1 MIGKSALA
9 YIPVNLANIITS
21 FGTIVVLT
29 RLFSGAEF
37 GIYATAMITLQ
48 FVHMGFLTWI
58 EAAMARF
65 QARAERN
72 DDISSHLKTLFIAA
86 LFTAAVGFC
95 LIMGVLIAL
104 PLPQMVKTV
113 LMFAIGSTCLQVFF
127 NLGMEAHKAAHR
139 IRRYSVIY
147 TSQSILSFSLGIFL
161 ILATPLRVEAPF
173 IGIVV
178 ATSLCLMIDLPF
190 MIKRMKGGTFQKEKL
205 STYFKYGA
213 PICFSLLL
221 TYTLNSA
228 DMYLILGFMGTESAG
243 QYNAGYNLANRSLEI
258 VFVWLAMAV
267 TPIAVTAMEKVGVEE
282 SKEVLKNYGAALLW
296 ITLPAATGIA
306 LVAENAGFILG
317 ESVREEAVKIMP
329 LIAFAG
335 VFNGLI
341 TYYAQRA
348 FMLSGRTGMFVWCM
362 VPPVILNIGLN
373 LIWIPKF
380 GLMGAVYAT
389 VLSYVLGLIISIW
402 VGRKHY
408 PLPIPVKATA
418 QIIVSCM
425 AMASAVHLLPIP
437 SEWPDVI
444 ALLVKAALGG
454 VVYLTVSL
462 AINAAN
468 CRGLIFEILNK
479 LKRSKDESPNDTT
492 LDGLEKAEIAL

>member
-9 YIPVNLANIITS
+9 YVPVNLANILTS

-29 RLFSGAEF
+29 RLFTGAEF
-37 GIYATAMITLQ
+37 GLYALAMITLQ
-48 FVHMGFLTWI
+48 FVHMGFLTWT
-58 EAAMARF
+58 EASMARF
-65 QARAERN
+65 QARAEKN
-72 DDISSHLKTLFIAA
+72 DDVNSHLRTI
-86 LFTAAVGFC
+86 FTAAFITSAIGFC
-95 LIMGVLIAL
+95 VIMAVLFLL
-104 PLPQMVKTV
+104 PLSQMVKTV
-113 LMFAIGSTCLQVFF
+113 LMFAVGSTCLQVFF
-127 NLGMEAHKAAHR
+127 NLGMEAHKASHR
-139 IRRYSVIY
+139 IRRYSTIY
-147 TSQSILSFSLGIFL
+147 TSQSLLSFSLGIFL

-178 ATSLCLMIDLPF
+178 ATFLCLLIDLPY
-190 MIKRMKGGTFQKEKL
+190 MLKQMKGGRYQPEKL
-205 STYFKYGA
+205 KTYFKYGA

-228 DMYLILGFMGTESAG
+228 DMYLIAGFMGTESAG

-267 TPIAVTAMEKVGVEE
+267 TPIAVTAMEKTGIEE
-282 SKEVLKNYGAALLW
+282 SRNVLKNYGAALLW

-306 LVAENAGFILG
+306 LVAPYAGFILG

-362 VPPVILNIGLN
+362 IVPVIINIALNFV
-373 LIWIPKF
+373 WIPKF

-389 VLSYVLGLIISIW
+389 LLSYILGFLISVW
-402 VGRKHY
+402 VGRKYY
-408 PLPIPVKATA
+408 PLPLPVKASL
-418 QIIVSCM
+418 QIILSCAVM
-425 AMASAVHLLPIP
+425 AAFVHMTPVP
-437 SEWPDVI
+437 DAWPDVI
-444 ALLVKAALGG
+444 KLLIKAFIGG
-454 VVYLTVSL
+454 MLYL
-462 AINAAN
+462 AISFMTNAAD
-468 CRGLIFEILNK
+468 CRGLMFDIAGKIK
-479 LKRSKDESPNDTT
+479 PTRSVKSD
-492 LDGLEKAEIAL
+492 KVAVK